1 VVVEATV
8 VSIGFRPSGPVA
20 PPPQIT
26 LWVVLK
32 DTRNARAT
40 VRQHPHGRELVV
52 LVGEDI
58 AWSRLYRD
66 HEDSR
71 DLGLMAE
78 GTRLDFERL
87 GWVTDTAF

>member
-1 VVVEATV
+1 M
-8 VSIGFRPSGPVA
+8 
-20 PPPQIT
+20 
-26 LWVVLK
+26 
-32 DTRNARAT
+32 
-40 VRQHPHGRELVV
+40 

-58 AWSRLYRD
+58 AWSRPYRD